1 MIQNGVKI
9 NQKQANKKWKKK
21 KKKKK
26 KKNGKKKKKI
36 AVNITFTAI

>member
-21 KKKKK
+21 KK
-26 KKNGKKKKKI
+26 I